1 MVIRKELFASD
12 YKNLTENQIVALF
25 RLTSVHALY
34 TGLVQSPVLSAMA
47 LLSHEAWHTALD
59 WAPGQVAVNI
69 AYREN
74 DKLVSSEQRA
84 GCHQERSLAC
94 SSQCCDDISVKRA
107 NKDAGEGPEPG

>member
-1 MVIRKELFASD
+1 M
-12 YKNLTENQIVALF
+12 ALF

-69 AYREN
+69 EYREK

-84 GCHQERSLAC
+84 GSHQERCLAC

>member
-1 MVIRKELFASD
+1 M
-12 YKNLTENQIVALF
+12 TENQLIVD
-25 RLTSVHALY
+25 SVHALY

-69 AYREN
+69 EYREN